1 MDELERRLRS
11 ALVELAEEVPPSH
24 NAWADQ
30 ERRLALKS
38 RRARVRPVL
47 MAAVAAAVAALIAVP
62 VVIFNLRP
70 SGVQAGGVLP
80 AEEHPSSVATGP
92 ASNWPP
98 PKTGNNYVPVP
109 NEKLITEP
117 VSVETVTRP
126 EGQWETLVYTVQRDG
141 TQLMCSIPLP
151 YGVKVNGAD
160 QAKYGSPACL
170 PLIAPRNG
178 RLMWFKGF
186 LPNSANG
193 MYAYV
198 MTPNVQSVLVR
209 TADNA
214 WKVAYRIGPQG
225 PDYAV
230 LIARLGPQQGQPKAY
245 TARDGRDATLENG

>member
-70 SGVQAGGVLP
+70 GGVQAGLLP
-80 AEEHPSSVATGP
+80 SEE
-92 ASNWPP
+92 PP
-98 PKTGNNYVPVP
+98 PSVSTSTDSNLPPSKSAAKYYVAIPE
-109 NEKLITEP
+109 EKLITEP
-117 VSVETVTRP
+117 VAVETNQRADGMWDTY
-126 EGQWETLVYTVQRDG
+126 VYTVQRSG
-141 TQLMCSIPLP
+141 VQQVCSIPLP
-151 YGVKVNGAD
+151 HGVKINGAD
-160 QAKYGSPACL
+160 QPKYGNPVCL
-170 PLIAPRNG
+170 PLIAPKNG

-186 LPNSANG
+186 IPNSASG
-193 MYAYV
+193 IYVYV
-198 MTPNVQSVLVR
+198 MTPNVQTVLVR
-209 TADNA
+209 TADNS
-214 WKVAYRIGPQG
+214 WKLAYRTGEAG

-230 LIARLGPQQGQPKAY
+230 LIARLGTQAAPKAY
-245 TARDGRDATLENG
+245 TARDGHDGTLENG